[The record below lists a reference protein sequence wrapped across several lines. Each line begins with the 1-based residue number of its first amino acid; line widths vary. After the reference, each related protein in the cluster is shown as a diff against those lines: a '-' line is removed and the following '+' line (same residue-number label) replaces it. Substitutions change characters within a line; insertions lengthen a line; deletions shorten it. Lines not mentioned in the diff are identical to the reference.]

1 MVVIDLMNDFFKR
14 SRDDPR
20 VGTVHISL
28 YVSLLQLWYDEGMQ
42 QPLIVF
48 SHDVMPLC
56 KISAS
61 STYHR
66 IIRQLHEYGYIKYVP
81 SYNHCLGSLVSF
93 IIR

>member
-1 MVVIDLMNDFFKR
+1 MVVVKLMNDFFKR

-20 VGTVHISL
+20 VSATHISL
-28 YVSLLQLWYDEGMQ
+28 YVSLLQRWYEEGMQ
-42 QPLIVF
+42 EPLIVF
-48 SHDVMPLC
+48 SHEMQPLC

-81 SYNHCLGSLVSF
+81 SYNHYLGSLVSF
-93 IIR
+93 VIR